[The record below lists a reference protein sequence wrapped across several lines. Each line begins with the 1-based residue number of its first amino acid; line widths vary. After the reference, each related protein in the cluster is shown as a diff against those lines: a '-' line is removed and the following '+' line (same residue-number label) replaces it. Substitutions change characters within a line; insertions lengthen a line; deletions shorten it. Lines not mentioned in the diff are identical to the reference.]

1 MKICFWVTSV
11 IKLGGVQQVTRA
23 IAGALAKKHDVVVV
37 TEDRIADVVA
47 FDPKFSRKVTLIR
60 KPYSFHRP
68 RMGNIY
74 RWGRILNNKTGLLN
88 HQVFSPLMK
97 LLYFPPAQPLITFFN
112 EQNFD
117 WIIGVEGWRSVLLAW
132 LAPHLQ
138 AKTAGWQ
145 HGRCQNYFY
154 LPRQYYF
161 QRRSL
166 FQRYL
171 KQLDTYVVLA
181 SDDVKITENNF
192 HCRVQQIV
200 NPRTFVSPIKV
211 HYGRNLLAAGRLEP
225 VKGYE
230 RLLYSLAYLNHLNP
244 EWQCEI
250 AGTGSQAKTLTTLC
264 QQLDLA
270 TQVHFLGR
278 VTEMPTVFARSS
290 VFLLTSYWEGMPLV
304 ILEALEMGCPVV
316 TFDIPA
322 INDLVV
328 DGYNGIVVPQSA
340 GSQGFAQAI
349 AWLLEDQQ
357 LWEKLHHNALQEATK
372 YSLDKIISKWES
384 LLQVESE

>member
-1 MKICFWVTSV
+1 M
-11 IKLGGVQQVTRA
+11 
-23 IAGALAKKHDVVVV
+23 VVV

-171 KQLDTYVVLA
+171 KQLDTYVALA
-181 SDDVKITENNF
+181 SDDVKTMENNF

-200 NPRTFVSPIKV
+200 NPRTFVSPIKS
-211 HYGRNLLAAGRLEP
+211 HYGKNLLAAGRLEP

-230 RLLYSLAYLNHLNP
+230 RLLYSLAYLNQLNL

-278 VTEMPTVFARSS
+278 VTEMPAVFARSS